1 MLRVGYESPYR
12 TIKAV
17 DYPIGILSTTKKAGT
32 MTHLSLIDSNSN
44 GQSASIESND
54 NCCCDDR
61 TLDYIDLDSINHR
74 LENADATGVVR
85 WAAETFSSGLL
96 MSTSFG
102 IQSAVMLHLVTE
114 VVPDIPVI
122 WVDTGYLPAETYR
135 FAEQLTNRL
144 KLNLKVYQSPIT
156 PARMEAL
163 YGRLWE
169 QNDVEALNRYDQ
181 IRKVEPMQRALN
193 ELEARAWLAGLRAD
207 QTAHRK
213 TLRPIDY
220 QSGRYKVYPILNW
233 HSRDV
238 YQYLTTHDL
247 PYHPYFDLGYTTVGD
262 WHSSRPLMANDESDR
277 DTRFRGLKQECGLHL
292 PQSDEEA
299 KSLDSSSL

>member
-1 MLRVGYESPYR
+1 MQ
-12 TIKAV
+12 
-17 DYPIGILSTTKKAGT
+17 
-32 MTHLSLIDSNSN
+32 HLNLIDSNSK
-44 GQSASIESND
+44 GQPAPIPAD
-54 NCCCDDR
+54 GNCCCGDR
-61 TLDYIDLDSINHR
+61 MEEGLDLDRVNAH
-74 LENADATGVVR
+74 LENADATEVVK
-85 WAAETFSSGLL
+85 WAADTFGSGLV

-102 IQSAVMLHLVTE
+102 IQSAVMLHLVTR

-135 FAEQLTNRL
+135 FADELSDRL
-144 KLNLKVYQSPIT
+144 NLNLKVYQSPIS

-169 QNDVEALNRYDQ
+169 QDDVGALNRYDQ
-181 IRKVEPMQRALN
+181 IRKVEPMQRALG
-193 ELEARAWLAGLRAD
+193 ELNATAWLAGLRAD
-207 QTAHRK
+207 QTAHRQ
-213 TLRPIDY
+213 TLRRVGR
-220 QSGRYKVYPILNW
+220 QSDRHKVYPILNW

-238 YQYLTTHDL
+238 YQYLTAHDL

-262 WHSSRPLMANDESDR
+262 WHSSRPLMAGDESDR

-292 PQSDEEA
+292 PQTDDEA